1 MGLRIILLDFLQY
14 PNTKPKSLFNG
25 GGLPDPLTPTPLL
38 SKLIELL
45 MRYLLPSLLL
55 SLHTVSAISALRR
68 GLRMVDRFV
77 IVAQYCSMIYDGLPT
92 LETLAVLKEANTRG
106 H

>member
-1 MGLRIILLDFLQY
+1 MEGGY
-14 PNTKPKSLFNG
+14 PT
-25 GGLPDPLTPTPLL
+25 PLTPTPLL
-38 SKLIELL
+38 CKLSQLL
-45 MRYLLPSLLL
+45 MRYLLPSLL

-77 IVAQYCSMIYDGLPT
+77 IVAQYCSMIYDGLPS
-92 LETLAVLKEANTRG
+92 LETLAVLKETNTRG